1 MQIKKELILIFSIL
15 LIVLQVI
22 NLGIIFMLDGQTLG
36 DIITGDAASI
46 GTASICINHPP
57 TITTITNQTAFIG
70 TAYSLQVTASDTDAS
85 DTLTYQDNTSLFNIS
100 SSGLIS
106 FTSVA
111 GDSGNYTLLL
121 NVNDNSGC
129 TNYQTNITF
138 ALEVSG
144 VIAEKAVAEAPAA
157 AAGGGGGGG
166 GGGSRAVAASFSVS
180 EEIIKVVLKQSKK
193 LEKKIAIRNDDNVNM
208 KFEIINPLSHVLTIY
223 PTSFVLKKDEE
234 REISFT
240 FNILENAIP
249 NVYAGAIEITGNTG
263 AKITKKEIIVV
274 LEIESEEVLYDSSI
288 DITKKILH
296 PGENLRATISVFDL
310 RRQTPADVALFY
322 TISDMQNNIVFQGEE
337 TINLDG
343 QASFSKDFTLPENLS
358 EGQYLFS
365 VKIPFYQSFATATE
379 LFTVEVPAKLSTLAG
394 LAAPI
399 SKRPS
404 YVLAIPLMFLLIIAI
419 GVTLLFVH
427 RRIKKVKKGKTIVQ
441 QKTIIK
447 HRTIIKPET
456 IFKKKTIIQ
465 KIFQRDYSETRRK
478 LALLKEGYRKGYIK
492 EETYRS
498 TKAKL
503 EGLMRE

>member
-1 MQIKKELILIFSIL
+1 
-15 LIVLQVI
+15 
-22 NLGIIFMLDGQTLG
+22 MLDGQTLG
-36 DIITGDAASI
+36 DILTGNAASI

-57 TITTITNQTAFIG
+57 TITTIANQTAVIG

-85 DTLTYQDNTSLFNIS
+85 NTLTYQDNTSLFNIS

-106 FTSVA
+106 FASVA
-111 GDSGNYTLLL
+111 NDRGNYTILL

-129 TNYQTNITF
+129 ANYQTNITF

-144 VIAEKAVAEAPAA
+144 VIAEEAVAEAPAA
-157 AAGGGGGGG
+157 AAGGGGGGSG
-166 GGGSRAVAASFSVS
+166 GGGDRAAAASFSVS

-193 LEKKIAIRNDDNVNM
+193 LEKKIVIRNDNNVNM
-208 KFEIINPLSHVLTIY
+208 RFEIINPLSNVLTIY
-223 PTSFVLKKDEE
+223 PTGFVLKQNEE
-234 REISFT
+234 REISFM
-240 FNILENAIP
+240 FNILGNAIP
-249 NVYAGAIEITGNTG
+249 NVYAGEIEITGNTG
-263 AKITKKEIIVV
+263 AKIIKKKIIAV

-288 DITKKILH
+288 DIAKKILQ
-296 PGENLRATISVFDL
+296 PGDNLRAAISVFDL
-310 RRQTPADVALFY
+310 RRQAPVDVTLFY
-322 TISDMQNNIVFQGEE
+322 TISDMQNNIVFQDEE
-337 TINLDG
+337 TINLEG
-343 QASFSKDFTLPENLS
+343 QASFSKDFILPENLS

-379 LFTVEVPAKLSTLAG
+379 LFTVEVPAKLSALAG

-427 RRIKKVKKGKTIVQ
+427 RRIKKVKKGKTIIQ

-447 HRTIIKPET
+447 HRTIVKPKT

-492 EETYRS
+492 EETYQS

-503 EGLMRE
+503 EESMRE